1 MQRKLGAVH
10 KIQVMNI
17 HQLSIQ
23 YIPEQDRVLT
33 RINTANGDEFRLWF
47 TRRISLA
54 LSPLLNRLIAEQ
66 AAKAAAKTIVSNLRD
81 PAAKKDVPAVE
92 RSEMLQKSDFQTP
105 YQEKPKTLPLGAE
118 PLLVTE
124 LSATPLDSGQI
135 QIQFTERLQFVVA
148 APPPPPEGAT
158 ATISA
163 TPAVAPTIA
172 PRGFQMAL
180 EPQLATG
187 MSHLLERAIQTSEW
201 LNTVGPASPTASGA
215 G

>member
-1 MQRKLGAVH
+1 V
-10 KIQVMNI
+10 NI

-33 RINTANGDEFRLWF
+33 RINTSTGEEFRLWF
-47 TRRISLA
+47 TRRISLGFA
-54 LSPLLNRLIAEQ
+54 PLLVRLVSEQ

-105 YQEKPKTLPLGAE
+105 YQEKPKTLPLGNE

-124 LSATPLDSGQI
+124 LNATALDNGQV
-135 QIQFTERLQFVVA
+135 QLQFTERLQFSA
-148 APPPPPEGAT
+148 ATPPPAALGEAAT
-158 ATISA
+158 VTLSA
-163 TPAVAPTIA
+163 TTPPPAA

-187 MSHLLERAIQTSEW
+187 MSHLLEQAIRTAQWAEP
-201 LNTVGPASPTASGA
+201 NVGTAPA
-215 G
+215 